1 MTDWLFV
8 SSIGEFAGLMLIVF
22 IASIVRG
29 AIGFAFSALVVASS
43 SFWLPPIAVIA
54 MVVVLEIIA
63 SILMLKSVRGDID
76 YRLLTPLAIAGIPSA
91 LLGVTLLTRIEP
103 FSLQLMMGGYLITIV
118 LVSLFDMK
126 FRPAP
131 NTVRL
136 SIVGFIAGF
145 YNGLAGI
152 GGIFIATFLNGSRI
166 SVKDIRATMVIY
178 FFICEAAFFLG
189 AYLNAVYTPEIFLT
203 AAVAILPMIIG
214 IQIGT
219 HFFTRLPEKVL
230 RRMVLIA
237 LLLVSLFGLLK
248 YL

>member
-1 MTDWLFV
+1 
-8 SSIGEFAGLMLIVF
+8 ML

-43 SFWLPPIAVIA
+43 SFWLPPVAVIG
-54 MVVVLEIIA
+54 MVVILEVIA
-63 SILMLKSVRGDID
+63 SVIMLKSVRGDID
-76 YRLLTPLAIAGIPSA
+76 YRLLKPLAIAGLPSA

-103 FSLQLMMGGYLITIV
+103 LTLQLMMGGYLITIV
-118 LVSLFDMK
+118 LVSLFDVK

-131 NTVRL
+131 DTKRL
-136 SIVGFIAGF
+136 SAVGFIAGF

-166 SVKDIRATMVIY
+166 SVRDIRATMVVY
-178 FFICEAAFFLG
+178 FFLCEAAFFLG
-189 AYLNAVYTPEIFLT
+189 AYLNDVYTREIFLT
-203 AAVAILPMIIG
+203 TAVAIPPMIIG

-230 RRMVLIA
+230 RKMVLIA
-237 LLLVSLFGLLK
+237 LLVVSLLGLFK